1 MWFSKVWF
9 RIDVMRFIEPFFRN
23 HPAKNLTR
31 MEEKRYIRRLAW
43 TAIFIPALTMGAPQC
58 PLSAQMQTA
67 VTNPQQTGWLV
78 RARQMFA
85 MGNYRGCADQLR
97 AAPVLTPAEQ
107 VLLSRA
113 LLMTDDSECLQIARN
128 VRLAEGASPIG
139 VQALMTEGDWHFF
152 HGEYGPASLC
162 YEQLPDAS
170 SNPTYAYR
178 LGISELRRGA
188 FARGCSLLRPLA
200 VGNGEYRIPA
210 QFYLAWADYAQH
222 RTQQALKAFEA
233 IESRLPAVNA
243 QSPGADALFL
253 PSALDAGYYI
263 AQIDFEQGRY
273 SEASTRARRLLRGN
287 TEGLY
292 GRELNRVAGE
302 SLFKLGKLKD
312 AEPYLQA
319 YLDDCLQDEILPTAA
334 YAMGAIAYND
344 GRTDSAREL
353 LEPIASR
360 RDITGQ
366 GASLLLGQIAADRGD
381 YNAAA
386 LYFDKAWRY
395 GQDRDVAER
404 GMYNHIAV
412 MARGADIPFASAQEL
427 PEQFLNTFPGSQYEG
442 QVREIL
448 SQTYYRDKDYTRA
461 LENLDRIAN
470 PTAQQRAIRQ
480 LALYELGISE
490 LSNGNAANAET
501 HLLEATKGSDAKV
514 AAQAQLW
521 LGQALYS
528 QGKFAAADRAYR
540 AYLKQNPSGA
550 NAAQARYDAAYALY
564 MQDKFRE
571 AAEEFTRAIADS
583 NLPERLRTDATV
595 RLADCR
601 YYLRDY
607 TAASQL
613 YAQAA
618 KAGTGDEAYAAMR
631 AAMMQGLRGDL
642 AAEINGLQEMIAR
655 HQSSRWTPSAMI
667 ELAQT
672 QARNGDIAA
681 AESTYSE
688 TVKKYPQLEEGRRAQ
703 LQLATLYMKQNSDEQ
718 AIAAYQDVIRRW
730 PTGEEAKAANVELR
744 RLMAARGQVAE
755 YAAFMN
761 SVPGA
766 PKIDNAEL
774 ERLDYE
780 NADTRLIANAADQEA
795 MKEYLSRYPDGLYLA
810 PALWRLAQAQNET
823 GQTEQ
828 ALATIG
834 ELETRRPDAGQLP
847 DALMLKGQLLEDAGR
862 TTEALKAYQRAE
874 SIFGADMPADVYAGI
889 MRLSTDASV
898 RLEYARTIK
907 SMPSLDSEQVQEADF
922 FEGVALEA
930 LGQNDAAATLFKNLA
945 TQPSSLY
952 GARGAVAYGQLLI
965 KEKKYKEA
973 QRALEA
979 FTNAGS
985 PHAYWLA
992 HGYIALADAVGMQGN
1007 KTLAKEYLEALRSNY
1022 PGNEADIHKLI
1033 DAGLKKYK

>member
-1 MWFSKVWF
+1 MGITRV
-9 RIDVMRFIEPFFRN
+9 FRN
-23 HPAKNLTR
+23 FAERKKLIQ

-43 TAIFIPALTMGAPQC
+43 TALFLPALAMGAPQC
-58 PLSAQMQTA
+58 PSAAQVQTA
-67 VTNPQQTGWLV
+67 VTSPQQAGWLA

-85 MGNYRGCADQLR
+85 AGNYQGCADQLR
-97 AAPVLTPAEQ
+97 AAPSLTPAEQ

-113 LLMTDDSECLQIARN
+113 LLMTGDGDCLQIARE
-128 VRLAEGASPIG
+128 VRRAEGVSPAG
-139 VQALMTEGDWHFF
+139 VLALMTEGDWYFF
-152 HGEYGPASLC
+152 HGEYGQASLC

-170 SNPTYAYR
+170 ANPVYAYR
-178 LGISELRRGA
+178 LGISDLRRGA
-188 FARGCSLLRPLA
+188 IDRGCSLLRPLA
-200 VGNGEYRIPA
+200 AGNSEYRVPA

-222 RTQQALKAFEA
+222 RTQQALKALEA
-233 IESRLPAVNA
+233 IESRLPEVNA
-243 QSPGADALFL
+243 LSTGPDAQFL

-263 AQIDFEQGRY
+263 AQIEFEQGRY
-273 SEASTRARRLLRGN
+273 SEAAARARRLLLGN
-287 TEGLY
+287 VEGFY

-319 YLDDCLQDEILPTAA
+319 YLDAGEPGDILPTAA
-334 YAMGAIAYND
+334 YAMGAIAYDD
-344 GRTDSAREL
+344 GRTDLAREL
-353 LEPIASR
+353 LEPLAGR
-360 RDITGQ
+360 RDVTGQ
-366 GASLLLGQIAADRGD
+366 GSALLLGQMAADRGD

-386 LYFDKAWRY
+386 LYFDKAWRN
-395 GQDRDVAER
+395 GQDRAVAER

-412 MARGADIPFASAQEL
+412 MARGADIPFASATEL
-427 PEQFLNTFPGSQYEG
+427 PEQFLRTFPGSQYEG

-448 SQTYYRDKDYTRA
+448 TQAYYSDKDYKRA
-461 LENLDRIAN
+461 LENLDRIPR

-480 LALYELGISE
+480 LVLYELGVSE
-490 LSNGNAANAET
+490 LSNGDAANAET
-501 HLLEATKGSDAKV
+501 HLLEATSGSDAKV

-521 LGQALYS
+521 LGQALYA
-528 QGKFAAADRAYR
+528 QGKFAASDRAYR

-571 AAEEFTRAIADS
+571 AADEFTRALSDR
-583 NLPERLRTDATV
+583 NLPERLRADATV

-618 KAGTGDEAYAAMR
+618 SAGTGDAAYAAMR

-642 AAEINGLQEMIAR
+642 AAEIAGLQEMITR
-655 HQSSRWTPSAMI
+655 HPSSRWTPSAMI

-672 QARNGDIAA
+672 QARKGDIAA
-681 AESTYSE
+681 AEATYAE

-703 LQLATLYMKQNSDEQ
+703 LQLATLYMKQNLDDK

-755 YAAFMN
+755 YAAFLN

-766 PKIDNAEL
+766 PKVDNAEL

-780 NADTRLIANAADQEA
+780 NADTRLIANVSDQGP
-795 MKEYLSRYPDGLYLA
+795 MKEYLRRYPDGLYLA
-810 PALWRLAQAQNET
+810 PALWRLAQAQDEA
-823 GQTEQ
+823 GQSAE

-834 ELETRRPDAGQLP
+834 ELETRRPDARQLP
-847 DALMLKGQLLEDAGR
+847 EALVLKGQLLEEAGKSAD
-862 TTEALKAYQRAE
+862 ALKAYQRAE
-874 SIFGADMPADVYAGI
+874 SLFGADMPADVYAGI
-889 MRLSTDASV
+889 MRLTNDASV
-898 RLEYARTIK
+898 RLECARAIK
-907 SMPSLDSEQVQEADF
+907 AMPGLTSEQVQEADF
-922 FEGVALEA
+922 FEGVSLEA
-930 LGQNDAAATLFKNLA
+930 LGQNSAAAALFKALA
-945 TQPSSLY
+945 AQPSSLY
-952 GARGAVAYGQLLI
+952 GARGAVAYGQLLL

-973 QRALEA
+973 QRVLEA

-992 HGYIALADAVGMQGN
+992 RGYIALADAVGLQGR
-1007 KTLAKEYLEALRSNY
+1007 KALAREYLEALRSNY
-1022 PGNEADIHKLI
+1022 PGHEADIRQLI
-1033 DAGLKKYK
+1033 EAGLKKYK